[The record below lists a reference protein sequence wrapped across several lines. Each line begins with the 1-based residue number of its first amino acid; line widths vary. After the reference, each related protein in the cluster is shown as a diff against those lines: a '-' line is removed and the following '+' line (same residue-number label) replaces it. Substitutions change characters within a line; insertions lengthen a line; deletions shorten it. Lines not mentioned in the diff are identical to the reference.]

1 MSTEIANLNEMSNEE
16 LMALAGM
23 TSDMENSS
31 SSSLPRLRLYQQPI
45 MGEVEVKGKKKK
57 MEVIEAGMYRLQA
70 ADGNFYFAE
79 SCSIQMYTQRFM
91 YKRYISAGDNSFYIR
106 TIMADSFKYDLKDS
120 EGSFN
125 CGRPSGYVEDWN
137 ALDDATKKVM
147 QDTKRVREVFGVVT
161 MHNPVDAEGNSVELE
176 ASPFAWDVQNN
187 TMFKDLGKA
196 VDECGKKYKVPTF
209 RREILCGPAIEHEM
223 NNGDCYYTA
232 PFEVTKGDSL
242 PITEDLIEL
251 MKDFNEYIAVYN
263 ANIDQQFNEKTVERM
278 EDVDNELVDDFI
290 DVEEVA

>member
-16 LMALAGM
+16 MMALAGM
-23 TSDMENSS
+23 TSDIETNSGT
-31 SSSLPRLRLYQQPI
+31 SLPRLRLYQQAV

-57 MEVIEAGMYRLQA
+57 MEVIEAGMYRLAA

-79 SCSIQMYTQRFM
+79 SCTIQVYVQRFM

-120 EGSFN
+120 EGGFN

-161 MHNPVDAEGNSVELE
+161 LNDPVDAEGNSVELE
-176 ASPFAWDVQNN
+176 PTPFAWDVQNN
-187 TMFKDLGKA
+187 TMFKGLGTVTADCAKS
-196 VDECGKKYKVPTF
+196 KMPTF

-232 PFEVTKGDSL
+232 PFELVKGDPL
-242 PITEDLIEL
+242 PITEDVITL
-251 MKDFNEYIAVYN
+251 MKDFNEYVAVYN
-263 ANIDQQFNEKTVERM
+263 ANIDQQFNEKAVETM
-278 EDVDNELVDDFI
+278 DEVDNSLVDDFI